1 MTDVFRRLFESIRR
15 RFRRE
20 RYVTSAVHCVN
31 CGHAYV
37 AVIPASSPNYYA
49 ELGVFD
55 MLECSECGLF
65 TVCSS

>member
-1 MTDVFRRLFESIRR
+1 MNILDRFIAWIKG

-20 RYVTSAVHCVN
+20 PYVTSAVHCVN
-31 CGHAYV
+31 CGHSYV
-37 AVIPASSPNYYA
+37 AVIPASSPNYYP

-55 MLECSECGLF
+55 MLECPECGLF

>member
-1 MTDVFRRLFESIRR
+1 MTTLIRRLLDLVRR
-15 RFRRE
+15 TFCRE
-20 RYVTSAVHCVN
+20 PYVTSAVHCVN

-49 ELGVFD
+49 DLGVLD
-55 MLECSECGLF
+55 MLECPECGLF